1 MQSIDW
7 IHHGGKRRVA
17 AMKAIAGVTG
27 NTGSVVADTLLA
39 QGHSIR
45 VLVRDA
51 AKGEPW
57 RARGAEV
64 AVADLEDRVAL
75 TRALRGVD
83 GAYLLSPPRYGSPDP
98 VGENR
103 ALIATLAGAVGDA
116 KVPHVVLLSS
126 IGAQHADGNGPI
138 QWLHTAEQEL
148 AATGAALTAVRA
160 AYFLE
165 NWAGAL
171 GMVPQGVLPTFLP
184 AQMAVPMVAT
194 PDIGRVAAG
203 ALVEGGRGVQVIE
216 LAGPRDYTPADI
228 AAAVAAL
235 AGRRV
240 DAQEAPLDAVVPTFT
255 SFGLSPAFAELF
267 REMYAGIISG
277 RITWQGAPARQVRGS
292 VSVDSVLRPLLT
304 K

>member
-7 IHHGGKRRVA
+7 IHHGDKRRVT

-45 VLVRDA
+45 VIVRDA
-51 AKGEPW
+51 ARGEPW

-64 AVADLEDRVAL
+64 AVADLEDTAAL
-75 TRALRGVD
+75 TAALRGVD
-83 GAYLLSPPRYGSPDP
+83 GAYLLTPPRYGSADP

-103 ALIATLAGAVGDA
+103 AVIASIARAVRDSG
-116 KVPHVVLLSS
+116 VPHVVFLSS
-126 IGAQHADGNGPI
+126 IGAQHPDGNGPI

-148 AATGAALTAVRA
+148 AKTGAAVTAVRA

-171 GMVPQGVLPTFLP
+171 GMVAQGVLPTFLP
-184 AQMAVPMVAT
+184 SQQAVPMVAT

-203 ALVEGGRGVQVIE
+203 ALVEGGRGFQVIE
-216 LAGPRDYTPADI
+216 LAGPRDYTPADL
-228 AAAVAAL
+228 AAAAGAL

-240 DAQEAPLDAVVPTFT
+240 DAQDAPLDAVVPTFT
-255 SFGLSPAFAELF
+255 SFGLSPAFAALF
-267 REMYAGIISG
+267 REMYAGIIAG
-277 RITWQGAPARQVRGS
+277 RVAWQGAPARQVRGS
-292 VSVDSVLRPLLT
+292 VTPDAVLRPLLT
-304 K
+304 R